1 MPSTRLSYVLLTAAA
16 GLIVGDCCHAQTAV
30 QLPTFRSFR
39 TSGAVMV
46 PDRGGASLGSIRRSR
61 SGQTSFG
68 TPLVGRAPLA
78 GRAFGN
84 RAIGSAAAAGG
95 VSTHVTITDH
105 REMDRALLAEAARR
119 QGNTHDILGRP
130 VGPATSTSR
139 VVDPRRS
146 SLAPNP
152 TALWQPR
159 RSGVR

>member
-1 MPSTRLSYVLLTAAA
+1 S
-16 GLIVGDCCHAQTAV
+16 
-30 QLPTFRSFR
+30 
-39 TSGAVMV
+39 
-46 PDRGGASLGSIRRSR
+46 
-61 SGQTSFG
+61 
-68 TPLVGRAPLA
+68 
-78 GRAFGN
+78 
-84 RAIGSAAAAGG
+84 AAAGG